1 MENIYCNECHRKLNP
16 LKKQTNYLGNRNINI
31 NNWSNRQLHKRCWLL
46 QAKRREFVEY
56 MQHRGFLD
64 KNKVYEI

>member
-16 LKKQTNYLGNRNINI
+16 LKKQTNYLGNRNINY
-31 NNWSNRQLHKRCWLL
+31 WPNRQLHKGCWLL
-46 QAKRREFVEY
+46 QAKRREMVEY

-64 KNKVYEI
+64 KNKVYEV

>member
-1 MENIYCNECHRKLNP
+1 MYCLECRRKVKP
-16 LKKQTNYLGNRNINI
+16 FTKQTNYLGNREVSDWKARNMHKMCWKLKQQRINM
-31 NNWSNRQLHKRCWLL
+31 
-46 QAKRREFVEY
+46 VEY